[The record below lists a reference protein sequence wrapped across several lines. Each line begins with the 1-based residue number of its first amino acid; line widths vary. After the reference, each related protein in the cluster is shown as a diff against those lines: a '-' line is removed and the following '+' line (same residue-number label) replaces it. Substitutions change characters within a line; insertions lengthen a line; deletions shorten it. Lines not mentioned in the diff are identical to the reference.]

1 MTIVFHAVFSSN
13 LLDTI
18 NLFAKF
24 NFWGNL
30 CLNLL
35 ITRLIGTINIT
46 LPVGLL
52 LKV

>member
-1 MTIVFHAVFSSN
+1 MTKVFHALFSSN
-13 LLDTI
+13 LHDTI
-18 NLFAKF
+18 YFFAKL

-35 ITRLIGTINIT
+35 ITRLIGTIT
-46 LPVGLL
+46 LPIGLL